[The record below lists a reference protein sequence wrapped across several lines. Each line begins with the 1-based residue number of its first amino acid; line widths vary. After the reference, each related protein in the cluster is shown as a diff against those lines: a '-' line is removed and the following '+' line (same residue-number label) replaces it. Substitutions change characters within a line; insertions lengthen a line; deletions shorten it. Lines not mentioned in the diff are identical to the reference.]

1 MTEITYRPIEGG
13 PDHIVVGI
21 PAKRPSG
28 GHKIDIVTA
37 GIAKLIY
44 LDGKR
49 LHQVTDVDLPLSGGD
64 LCPSIGLRLWADQVN
79 VRKVNDAEYKAL
91 LEKDE
96 LP

>member
-1 MTEITYRPIEGG
+1 MKEITYRPIEGG
-13 PDHIVVGI
+13 PDHVVVGI

-49 LHQVTDVDLPLSGGD
+49 LRQVTDADMPLSGDD
-64 LCPSIGLRLWADQVN
+64 LCPSISLRFWADQVN
-79 VRKVNDAEYKAL
+79 VRKVSEAEYKAL